1 MSILL
6 INFENVL
13 PELRS
18 FDGVIDYYQIGLL
31 DREQGNF
38 ICRNNSKR
46 LIQTGL
52 QI

>member
-6 INFENVL
+6 INFENDL

-31 DREQGNF
+31 DREKGNF

-46 LIQTGL
+46 LNASPDG
-52 QI
+52 